1 MFKRDVK
8 PLGDL
13 LQTFLRNEGLETP
26 LKQKR
31 LLDAWEGV
39 AGAAIARYTGER
51 FIKNQT
57 LFVKGLEHDAAA
69 SGATTQCSCRW
80 FHHQRHPFLLTTS
93 VPAFHHADA
102 NDGSNARAEYGMPC
116 KPTHGLLYNR

>member
-13 LQTFLRNEGLETP
+13 LQTFLRNAGLETP

-31 LLDAWEGV
+31 LIAAWDTV
-39 AGAAIARYTGER
+39 AGKVVARYTGEK

-57 LFVKGLEHDAAA
+57 LFVKMLNPALRQDL
-69 SGATTQCSCRW
+69 SMMR
-80 FHHQRHPFLLTTS
+80 QRLIQQLNEAVGGYIISDIHF
-93 VPAFHHADA
+93 
-102 NDGSNARAEYGMPC
+102 Y
-116 KPTHGLLYNR
+116 

>member
-8 PLGDL
+8 PLSDL

-31 LLDAWEGV
+31 LLAAWDTV
-39 AGAAIARYTGER
+39 AGKVVARYTGEK

-57 LFVKGLEHDAAA
+57 LFVKMLNPALRQDL
-69 SGATTQCSCRW
+69 SMMR
-80 FHHQRHPFLLTTS
+80 QRLIQQLNEAVGGYIISDIHF
-93 VPAFHHADA
+93 
-102 NDGSNARAEYGMPC
+102 Y
-116 KPTHGLLYNR
+116 

>member
-8 PLGDL
+8 PLSDL

-31 LLDAWEGV
+31 LLAAWDTV
-39 AGAAIARYTGER
+39 AGKVVARYTGEK

-57 LFVKGLEHDAAA
+57 LFVKMLNPALRQDL
-69 SGATTQCSCRW
+69 SMMR
-80 FHHQRHPFLLTTS
+80 QRLVQQLNEAVGGYIISDIHF
-93 VPAFHHADA
+93 
-102 NDGSNARAEYGMPC
+102 Y
-116 KPTHGLLYNR
+116 